1 MQSIERPTLEKAGS
15 LAYNLATHPSR
26 GGKVYGL
33 LFSCSDH
40 VAANVHYAPM
50 LNSTQNNS

>member
-15 LAYNLATHPSR
+15 LAYILAKHPSR
-26 GGKVYGL
+26 SGKVYGL
-33 LFSCSDH
+33 LFSCNDH
-40 VAANVHYAPM
+40 VAASVLYAPV